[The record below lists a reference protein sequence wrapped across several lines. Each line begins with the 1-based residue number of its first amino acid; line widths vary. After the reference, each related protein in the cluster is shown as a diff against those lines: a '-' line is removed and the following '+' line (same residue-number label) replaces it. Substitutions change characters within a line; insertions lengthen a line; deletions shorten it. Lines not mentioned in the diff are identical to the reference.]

1 MQLQAV
7 LALAEELADT
17 VLDDSCER
25 LTAAAV
31 ASADADR

>member
-17 VLDDSCER
+17 VLDDS
-25 LTAAAV
+25 
-31 ASADADR
+31 ADT